1 MPYDS
6 NGNYTLPTSYFVEN
20 GDTVLPS
27 QHNPPFEDVAQAL
40 SSVMLRSGAA
50 PMSGDL
56 KMGTK
61 KIVDLASGTGTA
73 DAVNKGQLDYASVK
87 FSTKNA
93 NYTAVASDNNTT
105 IRFTGAY
112 TLALDDAASL
122 GASWSVTVIA
132 NGGDV
137 TIDPDASETIN
148 GVATLTA
155 PDGCERT
162 IYCDGTAF
170 YATIPTA
177 WEIIRDDIL
186 SGVST
191 YDVTGLSAY
200 RKLRLQGH
208 IYPSVDA
215 AINMLTSTSDG
226 SSYDTGTNFYAYQ
239 YSAGTGVSSGA
250 NSANTTTLQLSLGA
264 SVDEGADDGFTF
276 DLMVENFNKATFMKI
291 IGTIGLLN
299 TSASLS
305 IASVMFRR
313 NAATARDAF
322 RIAPSSGTL
331 SGYITVEGWRG

>member
-1 MPYDS
+1 MAKNTFLSWDIVANNNTDVGGVNIAENCPPS
-6 NGNYTLPTSYFVEN
+6 NLNNADRATMAILRRDLDGKVVYATKNTNYLA
-20 GDTVLPS
+20 
-27 QHNPPFEDVAQAL
+27 VADDNNATH
-40 SSVMLRSGAA
+40 RF
-50 PMSGDL
+50 
-56 KMGTK
+56 
-61 KIVDLASGTGTA
+61 TA
-73 DAVNKGQLDYASVK
+73 DATVTL
-87 FSTKNA
+87 
-93 NYTAVASDNNTT
+93 TA
-105 IRFTGAY
+105 
-112 TLALDDAASL
+112 AATL
-122 GASWSVTVIA
+122 GANWHYTVIA
-132 NGGDV
+132 DGGNV
-137 TIDPDASETIN
+137 TIDPNASETIN
-148 GVATLTA
+148 GAATLIVRS
-155 PDGCERT
+155 GNQRT
-162 IYCDGTAF
+162 VYCDGARF
-170 YATIPTA
+170 FAASPPKE
-177 WEIIRDDIL
+177 WDIIHDDIL

-191 YDVTGLSAY
+191 YDVTNLSAY

-215 AINMLTSTSDG
+215 AINMLTSTNNG
-226 SSYDTGTNFYAYQ
+226 SSYDTGTNLYAYQ

-276 DLMVENFNKATFMKI
+276 DLMIENFNQAIFMKM